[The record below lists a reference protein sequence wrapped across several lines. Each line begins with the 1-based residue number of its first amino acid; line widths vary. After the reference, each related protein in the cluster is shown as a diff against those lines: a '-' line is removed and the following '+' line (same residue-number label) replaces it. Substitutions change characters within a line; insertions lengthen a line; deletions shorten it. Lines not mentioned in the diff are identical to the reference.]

1 MKERSRMRKAI
12 SIGLLLAAMA
22 VSAWADAGDPPS
34 RVARLNL
41 LLGPVSFRPG
51 SVEDWAPATLN
62 YPLTTGDH
70 LWTEAGSKAE
80 LHVGSTAIRMDG
92 ETAMSILNLD
102 DRIVQLSV
110 TGGSIDVHIRYLG
123 EDETFEVDTPNVA

>member
-12 SIGLLLAAMA
+12 SIGLLVAA
-22 VSAWADAGDPPS
+22 VSACAWADAGDPPS

-41 LLGPVSFRPG
+41 LLGPASFRPG

-80 LHVGSTAIRMDG
+80 LHVGSSAIRMNG
-92 ETAMSILNLD
+92 ETALSILNLD
-102 DRIVQLSV
+102 DRILQLSL
-110 TGGSIDVHIRYLG
+110 TGGS
-123 EDETFEVDTPNVA
+123 VD